1 MKKIVTTSIATL
13 FFIASAYTSQKD
25 NDINL
30 KPDFKTILLDLF
42 SEHTQPQMSEQE
54 RQLALQY
61 KVDIEAL
68 ILQLE
73 RTQKELKELLSQSN
87 SSQEIEV
94 SRRPFAPD
102 VSLVLTD
109 SDDLDLEEMS
119 ELLKSKPEQGK

>member
-1 MKKIVTTSIATL
+1 MKKIVTTSIASL
-13 FFIASAYTSQKD
+13 FFITSAYTSQKD

-30 KPDFKTILLDLF
+30 KPDFKTILIDLF
-42 SEHTQPQMSEQE
+42 GEHTQPQMSEQE
-54 RQLALQY
+54 RQLALQD

-73 RTQKELKELLSQSN
+73 RTQRELKELLSQSN

-94 SRRPFAPD
+94 SRRPFATD

-109 SDDLDLEEMS
+109 SDDLDFEEMS

>member
-13 FFIASAYTSQKD
+13 FFIASAYASQKD

-54 RQLALQY
+54 IQLALQD

-73 RTQKELKELLSQSN
+73 RTQRELKELLSQSN

-119 ELLKSKPEQGK
+119 ELLKSKPK

>member
-1 MKKIVTTSIATL
+1 MKKIATTSIAPL
-13 FFIASAYTSQKD
+13 SFIASAYASQKD

-54 RQLALQY
+54 RQLALQD
-61 KVDIEAL
+61 KVDIDAL

-73 RTQKELKELLSQSN
+73 RTHQELKELTLQSN
-87 SSQEIEV
+87 SSQEIEL
-94 SRRPFAPD
+94 SRRPFPPD

-109 SDDLDLEEMS
+109 SDDLDFEEMS
-119 ELLKSKPEQGK
+119 DLLKSKPK